1 MNHKDYRG
9 TKNAEAL
16 KQLAKERVKEL
27 QERIFKAEKEN
38 NVRELRKLSELLKT
52 NQEILKLN

>member
-16 KQLAKERVKEL
+16 KKLAKERVKEL

-52 NQEILKLN
+52 NQQILKLN

>member
-1 MNHKDYRG
+1 MNHKEYRG

-16 KQLAKERVKEL
+16 KQLAKERIQEL
-27 QERIFKAEKEN
+27 QERLLKAEKEN
-38 NVRELRKLSELLKT
+38 NSREFKRIAEMLKT

>member
-1 MNHKDYRG
+1 MNHKDCRE

-16 KQLAKERVKEL
+16 KQLARERIQEL
-27 QERIFKAEKEN
+27 QQKLLKAEKEN
-38 NVRELRKLSELLKT
+38 NSREVKRVAELLKT